1 MISPFQRW
9 AAALAIACSLGAGL
23 AEGARAE
30 DDTPIDAVPL
40 IRPQMPSRGL
50 APSEEPLPAPET
62 STPAPAEEMP
72 QAAEPAPMAGETA
85 TGVAAAL
92 PAPEAA
98 LLRIRFEPDDA
109 TLSQQMQAAIQA
121 FATNFKARGGRVAL
135 KAYAGK
141 AGDTSSNARRLSLK
155 RVLAVREQLL
165 AQGIAAERLQVRALG
180 GVRDAGP
187 ADRVDIVKS
196 GS

>member
-23 AEGARAE
+23 AEGARAAE

-50 APSEEPLPAPET
+50 APSEEPLPAPEAP
-62 STPAPAEEMP
+62 TPAPAEEMP
-72 QAAEPAPMAGETA
+72 QAAEPAPMTGETA
-85 TGVAAAL
+85 TGVAAL

-98 LLRIRFEPDDA
+98 ILRIHFEPDDA
-109 TLSQQMQAAIQA
+109 TLSQQMQAAIQT
-121 FATNFKARGGRVAL
+121 FATNFKTRGGRVAL

-155 RVLAVREQLL
+155 RVLAVRQQLL